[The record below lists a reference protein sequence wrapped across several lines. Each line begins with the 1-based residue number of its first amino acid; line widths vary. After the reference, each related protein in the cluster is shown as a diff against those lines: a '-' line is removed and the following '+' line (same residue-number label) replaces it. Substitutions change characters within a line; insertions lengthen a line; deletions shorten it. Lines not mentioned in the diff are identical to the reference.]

1 MYFMIKKVLDK
12 YMEIW
17 EIFNNIIKKTNSE
30 LRDSQKYLIY

>member
-17 EIFNNIIKKTNSE
+17 EIFNNTIKKTVNLE
-30 LRDSQKYLIY
+30 IVKNI